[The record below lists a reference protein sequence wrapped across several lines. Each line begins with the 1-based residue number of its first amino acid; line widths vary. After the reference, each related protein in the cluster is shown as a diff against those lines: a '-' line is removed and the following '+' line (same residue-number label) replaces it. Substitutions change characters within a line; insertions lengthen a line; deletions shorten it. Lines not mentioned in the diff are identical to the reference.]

1 MCTGPKVLVTPQQPR
16 SRCAARDVS
25 GDHVLNK
32 RESRPERRSHSVP
45 LSYRMERGPGDQGR
59 FYSREAESRVSLH
72 LWSPSCCVQLRVHTS
87 QWRRDVEGGPR
98 PCHGARDEVAGGAT
112 REGKVAGVEKW
123 RRRRRR
129 RWREGERFATRTSR
143 EEGRGG
149 ERGRVIMLLAS
160 TVPRWREGEMDEARK
175 REAGVKYLV
184 PSPSFHHSSL
194 PLHPLLVVPRS
205 GLFLSLPR
213 HPISTSSSLL
223 STEIKRVEA
232 GKKKRI
238 VRRREERGCIGRRE
252 GRRGRLGKRV
262 PACTT
267 RYTHLQQF

>member
-32 RESRPERRSHSVP
+32 RESRPERRSHSV
-45 LSYRMERGPGDQGR
+45 SYGAWPRG
-59 FYSREAESRVSLH
+59 SRTVLLARSGEPRVPASLVAVVLCAAESAHIAV
-72 LWSPSCCVQLRVHTS
+72 
-87 QWRRDVEGGPR
+87 WRRDVEGGPR
-98 PCHGARDEVAGGAT
+98 PCHGARDEVAGGDEGGEGSGS
-112 REGKVAGVEKW
+112 REVAEEEEEA
-123 RRRRRR
+123 
-129 RWREGERFATRTSR
+129 RWGEGERFATRTSR

-194 PLHPLLVVPRS
+194 PLHPLLVMPHS

-232 GKKKRI
+232 GEKKKESCGGE
-238 VRRREERGCIGRRE
+238 RRGGAPAGGRE
-252 GRRGRLGKRV
+252 GEEG
-262 PACTT
+262 
-267 RYTHLQQF
+267 

>member
-1 MCTGPKVLVTPQQPR
+1 M
-16 SRCAARDVS
+16 SRGEGRGS
-25 GDHVLNK
+25 GGCD
-32 RESRPERRSHSVP
+32 EGGEGS
-45 LSYRMERGPGDQGR
+45 G
-59 FYSREAESRVSLH
+59 SREVAE
-72 LWSPSCCVQLRVHTS
+72 
-87 QWRRDVEGGPR
+87 EEEE
-98 PCHGARDEVAGGAT
+98 ARWG
-112 REGKVAGVEKW
+112 
-123 RRRRRR
+123 
-129 RWREGERFATRTSR
+129 EGERFATRTSR

-238 VRRREERGCIGRRE
+238 VRRREERGCTGRRE